1 MARSANNLFSIND
14 YAVAP
19 PDYHRKA
26 VWLSDSL
33 TVRLLIITVA
43 TNDDELRQL
52 EVSSVFTEL
61 TFLG

>member
-1 MARSANNLFSIND
+1 
-14 YAVAP
+14 
-19 PDYHRKA
+19 
-26 VWLSDSL
+26 
-33 TVRLLIITVA
+33 LIITVA